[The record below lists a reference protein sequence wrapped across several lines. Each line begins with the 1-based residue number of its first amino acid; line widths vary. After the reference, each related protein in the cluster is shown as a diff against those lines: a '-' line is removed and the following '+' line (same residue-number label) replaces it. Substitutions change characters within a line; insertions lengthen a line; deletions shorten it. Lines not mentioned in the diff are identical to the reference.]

1 MLNHVNMMP
10 PVLVGEDSYVGI
22 RIATFGKIFEIW
34 YQYSMLAA
42 AAGGGGAG
50 EGVKCAFAGHDKNS
64 PELCHA
70 AMLLCQGD
78 TTMLLFLGF
87 PYYRLYLT

>member
-1 MLNHVNMMP
+1 MLGFESP
-10 PVLVGEDSYVGI
+10 PLE
-22 RIATFGKIFEIW
+22 KIFEIW
-34 YQYSMLAA
+34 YQYSMLATA
-42 AAGGGGAG
+42 AAGAG

-78 TTMLLFLGF
+78 TTMLLFLGG
-87 PYYRLYLT
+87 PPLL